1 VIIFVPAPAPAPVF
15 IPAPA
20 PVFIPAP
27 APVVIP
33 APAPVVIPA
42 PVVETVSVI
51 VVAPPVLTAPA
62 PAPAPAE
69 LTTQKQVKVIDAPI
83 VEVVPDKV
91 LTKITVPKLAA
102 FKGTGPFKFA
112 LALSEQASAT
122 PIVEPS
128 LASGLKV
135 ISQTPNVC
143 RVASTFNKGTGKY
156 SITVI
161 GISNGQCRITALDKG
176 NDEKFPSATEIK
188 RTITG
193 IVSKKTVSA
202 KNIKPTPAPKP
213 GVKKASFTP
222 PKG

>member
-1 VIIFVPAPAPAPVF
+1 VV

-20 PVFIPAP
+20 PVVIPAP

-91 LTKITVPKLAA
+91 LTKITVPKLPA

-112 LALSEQASAT
+112 VALFDQEESKAIKDPELA
-122 PIVEPS
+122 I
-128 LASGLKV
+128 GLKV
-135 ISQTPNVC
+135 FSQTPLVC
-143 RVASTFNKGTGKY
+143 KVSATFKKATGKY
-156 SITVI
+156 SISVT
-161 GISNGQCRITALDKG
+161 GISNGQCRITAVDKG
-176 NDEKFPSATEIK
+176 SDDKFPAANEIK

-213 GVKKASFTP
+213 GVKKASFNP

>member
-33 APAPVVIPA
+33 AP
-42 PVVETVSVI
+42 VVETVSVI
-51 VVAPPVLTAPA
+51 VVAPPVAITAPA

-83 VEVVPDKV
+83 VEVAPDKV
-91 LTKITVPKLAA
+91 LTQITVPKLAA

-112 LALSEQASAT
+112 VGLFDQEESKAIKDPELA
-122 PIVEPS
+122 I
-128 LASGLKV
+128 GLKV
-135 ISQTPNVC
+135 FSQTPLVC
-143 RVASTFNKGTGKY
+143 KVSATFNKATGKY
-156 SITVI
+156 SISVT

-176 NDEKFPSATEIK
+176 GDDKFPAATEIK

-193 IVSKKTVSA
+193 IVSKKTINA
-202 KNIKPTPAPKP
+202 KNKKPTPAPKP
-213 GVKKASFTP
+213 GIKKASYKP
-222 PKG
+222 RKS

>member
-188 RTITG
+188 QTITG

>member
-1 VIIFVPAPAPAPVF
+1 
-15 IPAPA
+15 
-20 PVFIPAP
+20 
-27 APVVIP
+27 VVIP

-83 VEVVPDKV
+83 VEVAPDKV

-161 GISNGQCRITALDKG
+161 GISNGQCRITAVDKG
-176 NDEKFPSATEIK
+176 NDEKFPAATEIK

-222 PKG
+222 PKTKP

>member
-33 APAPVVIPA
+33 AP
-42 PVVETVSVI
+42 VVETVSVI
-51 VVAPPVLTAPA
+51 VVAPPVAQTAPA

-83 VEVVPDKV
+83 VEVAPDKV
-91 LTKITVPKLAA
+91 LTQITVPKLAA

-122 PIVEPS
+122 PIVEQS

>member
-27 APVVIP
+27 APVFIP

>member
-122 PIVEPS
+122 PIVEQS

-188 RTITG
+188 QTITG

>member
-27 APVVIP
+27 APVFIP

-122 PIVEPS
+122 PIVEQS

-188 RTITG
+188 QTITG

>member
-83 VEVVPDKV
+83 VEVVPDKL

-188 RTITG
+188 QTITG